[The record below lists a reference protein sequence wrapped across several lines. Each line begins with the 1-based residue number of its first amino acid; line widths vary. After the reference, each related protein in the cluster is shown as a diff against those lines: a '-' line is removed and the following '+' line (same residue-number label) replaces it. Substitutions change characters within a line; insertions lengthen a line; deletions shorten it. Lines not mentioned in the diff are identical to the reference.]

1 MKISTSYHGDIEIDN
16 QQTLTFNQGIPG
28 FLEET
33 EFVILPLPEAEAF
46 QVLQSIQT
54 KEAAFIITDPFQF
67 FLDYD
72 FQLEPQEIEKLQLQ
86 QVEDAAVYV
95 LLTMS
100 NSVEKIT
107 ANLQAPV
114 IINTKKQLAK
124 QVILMNTAYK
134 TKHRLFE

>member
-54 KEAAFIITDPFQF
+54 KELAFIITDPFQF

-72 FQLEPQEIEKLQLQ
+72 FQLEPQEIKKLQLQ
-86 QVEDAAVYV
+86 QAEDAAVYV

-100 NSVEKIT
+100 DSVEKIT

-114 IINTKKQLAK
+114 IINTKQQLAK
-124 QVILMNTAYK
+124 QVILMNTAYE

>member
-33 EFVILPLPEAEAF
+33 KFVILPLPEAEAF

-54 KEAAFIITDPFQF
+54 KELAFIITDPFQF

-86 QVEDAAVYV
+86 QAEDAAVYV

-100 NSVEKIT
+100 DSVENIT

-114 IINTKKQLAK
+114 IINTKQQLAK
-124 QVILMNTAYK
+124 QVILMNTAYE

>member
-54 KEAAFIITDPFQF
+54 KELAFIITDPFQF

-72 FQLEPQEIEKLQLQ
+72 FHLEPQEIERLQLQ
-86 QVEDAAVYV
+86 QAEDAAVYV

-100 NSVEKIT
+100 DSMEKIT

-114 IINTKKQLAK
+114 IINTKQQLAK
-124 QVILMNTAYK
+124 QVILMNTAYE

>member
-33 EFVILPLPEAEAF
+33 EFVVLPLPEAEAF

-54 KEAAFIITDPFQF
+54 KEVAFIITDPFQF

-124 QVILMNTAYK
+124 QVILMNTAYE

>member
-16 QQTLTFNQGIPG
+16 YQIFTFNQGIPG

-54 KEAAFIITDPFQF
+54 KELAFIITDPFQF

-100 NSVEKIT
+100 DSVEKIT

-114 IINTKKQLAK
+114 IINTKQQLAK
-124 QVILMNTAYK
+124 QVILMNTSYE

>member
-54 KEAAFIITDPFQF
+54 KELAFIITDPFQF

-72 FQLEPQEIEKLQLQ
+72 FHLEPQEIEKLQLQ
-86 QVEDAAVYV
+86 QAEDAAVYV

-100 NSVEKIT
+100 DSVEKIT

-114 IINTKKQLAK
+114 IINTKQQLAK
-124 QVILMNTAYK
+124 QVILMNTAYE

>member
-54 KEAAFIITDPFQF
+54 KELAFIITDPFQF

-86 QVEDAAVYV
+86 QAEDAAVYV

-100 NSVEKIT
+100 DSVEKIT

-114 IINTKKQLAK
+114 IINTKQQLAK
-124 QVILMNTAYK
+124 QVILINTAYE

>member
-54 KEAAFIITDPFQF
+54 KELAFIITDPFQF

-86 QVEDAAVYV
+86 QAEDAAVYV

-100 NSVEKIT
+100 DSVEKIT

-114 IINTKKQLAK
+114 IINTKQQLAK
-124 QVILMNTAYK
+124 QVILMNTSYE

>member
-16 QQTLTFNQGIPG
+16 QPTLTFNQGIPG

-46 QVLQSIQT
+46 QVLQSTQT
-54 KEAAFIITDPFQF
+54 KELAFIITDPFQF

-86 QVEDAAVYV
+86 QAEDAAVYV

-100 NSVEKIT
+100 DSVEKIT

-114 IINTKKQLAK
+114 IINTKQQLAK
-124 QVILMNTAYK
+124 QVILMNTAYE

>member
-54 KEAAFIITDPFQF
+54 KELAFIITDPFQF

-86 QVEDAAVYV
+86 QAEDAAVYV

-100 NSVEKIT
+100 DSVEKIA

-114 IINTKKQLAK
+114 IINTKQQLAK
-124 QVILMNTAYK
+124 QVILMNTAYE

>member
-16 QQTLTFNQGIPG
+16 QQTLTFNQGIPV

-54 KEAAFIITDPFQF
+54 KELAFIITDPFQF

-86 QVEDAAVYV
+86 QAEDAAVYV

-100 NSVEKIT
+100 DSVEKIT

-114 IINTKKQLAK
+114 IINTKQQLAK
-124 QVILMNTAYK
+124 QVILMNTAYE

>member
-54 KEAAFIITDPFQF
+54 KEVAFIITDPFQF

-86 QVEDAAVYV
+86 QAEDAAVYV

-100 NSVEKIT
+100 DSMEKIT

-124 QVILMNTAYK
+124 QVILMNTAYE

>member
-54 KEAAFIITDPFQF
+54 KELAFVITDPFQF

-86 QVEDAAVYV
+86 QAEDAAVYV

-100 NSVEKIT
+100 DSVEKIT

-114 IINTKKQLAK
+114 IINTKQQLAK
-124 QVILMNTAYK
+124 QVILMNTAYE

>member
-54 KEAAFIITDPFQF
+54 KELAFIITDPFQF
-67 FLDYD
+67 LDYD
-72 FQLEPQEIEKLQLQ
+72 FQLELQEIEKLQLQ
-86 QVEDAAVYV
+86 QAEDAAVYV

-100 NSVEKIT
+100 DSVEKIT

-114 IINTKKQLAK
+114 IINTKQQLAK
-124 QVILMNTAYK
+124 QVILMNTAYE

>member
-54 KEAAFIITDPFQF
+54 KELAFIITDPFQF

-72 FQLEPQEIEKLQLQ
+72 FQLELQEIEKLQLQ
-86 QVEDAAVYV
+86 QAEDAAVYV
-95 LLTMS
+95 MLTMS
-100 NSVEKIT
+100 DSVEKIT

-114 IINTKKQLAK
+114 IINTKQQLAK
-124 QVILMNTAYK
+124 QVILMNTAYE

>member
-33 EFVILPLPEAEAF
+33 EFVILPLPEVEAF

-54 KEAAFIITDPFQF
+54 KEVAFIITDPFQF

-86 QVEDAAVYV
+86 QAEDAAVYV

-100 NSVEKIT
+100 DSVEKIT

-114 IINTKKQLAK
+114 IINTKQQLAK
-124 QVILMNTAYK
+124 QVILMNTAYE
-134 TKHRLFE
+134 TKHRIFE

>member
-33 EFVILPLPEAEAF
+33 EFVILPLPEVEAF

-54 KEAAFIITDPFQF
+54 KELAFIITDPFQF

-86 QVEDAAVYV
+86 QAEDAAVYV

-100 NSVEKIT
+100 DSMEKIT

-114 IINTKKQLAK
+114 IINTKQQLAK
-124 QVILMNTAYK
+124 QVILMNTAYE

>member
-54 KEAAFIITDPFQF
+54 KELAFIITDPFQF

-86 QVEDAAVYV
+86 QAEDAAVYV

-100 NSVEKIT
+100 DSMEKIT

-114 IINTKKQLAK
+114 IINTKQQLAK
-124 QVILMNTAYK
+124 QVILMNTAYE

>member
-54 KEAAFIITDPFQF
+54 KEVAFIITDPFQF

-100 NSVEKIT
+100 DSVEKIT

-124 QVILMNTAYK
+124 QVILMNTAYE

>member
-33 EFVILPLPEAEAF
+33 EFVILPLSEAEAF

-54 KEAAFIITDPFQF
+54 KELAFIITDPFQF

-72 FQLEPQEIEKLQLQ
+72 FQLELQEIEKLQLQ
-86 QVEDAAVYV
+86 QAEDAAVYV

-100 NSVEKIT
+100 DSMEKIT

-114 IINTKKQLAK
+114 IINTKQQLAK
-124 QVILMNTAYK
+124 QVILMNTAYE

>member
-54 KEAAFIITDPFQF
+54 KELAFIITDPFQF
-67 FLDYD
+67 FLHYD

-86 QVEDAAVYV
+86 QAEDAAVYV

-100 NSVEKIT
+100 DSMEKIT
-107 ANLQAPV
+107 ANLQAPI
-114 IINTKKQLAK
+114 IINTKQQLAK
-124 QVILMNTAYK
+124 QVILMNTAYE

>member
-28 FLEET
+28 FLDET

-46 QVLQSIQT
+46 QVLQSTQT
-54 KEAAFIITDPFQF
+54 KELAFIITDPFQF

-86 QVEDAAVYV
+86 QAEDAAVYV

-100 NSVEKIT
+100 DSVEKIT

-114 IINTKKQLAK
+114 IINTKQQLAK
-124 QVILMNTAYK
+124 QVILMNTAYE

>member
-16 QQTLTFNQGIPG
+16 YQIFTFNQGIPG

-54 KEAAFIITDPFQF
+54 KELAFIITDPFQF

-100 NSVEKIT
+100 DSVEKIT

-114 IINTKKQLAK
+114 IINTKQQLAK
-124 QVILMNTAYK
+124 QVILMNTSYK

>member
-54 KEAAFIITDPFQF
+54 KEVAFIITDPFQF

-86 QVEDAAVYV
+86 QAEDAAFYV

-100 NSVEKIT
+100 DSVEKIT

-114 IINTKKQLAK
+114 IINTKQQLAK
-124 QVILMNTAYK
+124 QVILMNTAYE

>member
-33 EFVILPLPEAEAF
+33 EFVILPLPEAQAF

-54 KEAAFIITDPFQF
+54 KEVAFIITDPFQF

-124 QVILMNTAYK
+124 QVILMNTAYE

>member
-1 MKISTSYHGDIEIDN
+1 MKISTSYHGDIKIDN

-54 KEAAFIITDPFQF
+54 KEVAFIITDPFQF

-124 QVILMNTAYK
+124 QVILMNTAYE

>member
-54 KEAAFIITDPFQF
+54 KELAFIITDPFQF
-67 FLDYD
+67 FLHYD

-86 QVEDAAVYV
+86 QAEDAAVYV

-100 NSVEKIT
+100 DSMEKIT
-107 ANLQAPV
+107 ANLQAP
-114 IINTKKQLAK
+114 IIVNTKQQLAK
-124 QVILMNTAYK
+124 QVILMNTAYE

>member
-54 KEAAFIITDPFQF
+54 KELAFIITDPFQF

-72 FQLEPQEIEKLQLQ
+72 FQLELQEIEKLQLQ
-86 QVEDAAVYV
+86 QAEDAAVYV
-95 LLTMS
+95 LLTM
-100 NSVEKIT
+100 
-107 ANLQAPV
+107 
-114 IINTKKQLAK
+114 
-124 QVILMNTAYK
+124 
-134 TKHRLFE
+134 

>member
-1 MKISTSYHGDIEIDN
+1 MEISTSYHGDIEIDN

-33 EFVILPLPEAEAF
+33 EFVILPLSEAEAF

-54 KEAAFIITDPFQF
+54 KELAFIITDPFQF

-86 QVEDAAVYV
+86 QAEDAAVYV

-100 NSVEKIT
+100 DSMEKIT

-114 IINTKKQLAK
+114 IINTKQQLAK
-124 QVILMNTAYK
+124 QVILMNTAYE

>member
-33 EFVILPLPEAEAF
+33 EFVVLPLPEAEAF

-54 KEAAFIITDPFQF
+54 KEVAFIITDPFQF

-86 QVEDAAVYV
+86 QVEDAVVYV

-100 NSVEKIT
+100 DSVEKIT

-124 QVILMNTAYK
+124 QVILMNTAYE

>member
-54 KEAAFIITDPFQF
+54 KELAFIITDPFQF

-72 FQLEPQEIEKLQLQ
+72 FQLVPQEIEKLQLQ
-86 QVEDAAVYV
+86 QAEDAAVYV

-100 NSVEKIT
+100 DSVEKIT

-114 IINTKKQLAK
+114 IINTKQQLAK
-124 QVILMNTAYK
+124 QVILMNTAYE

>member
-28 FLEET
+28 FLDET

-54 KEAAFIITDPFQF
+54 KELAFIITDPFQF

-86 QVEDAAVYV
+86 QTEDAAVYV
-95 LLTMS
+95 MLTMS
-100 NSVEKIT
+100 DSVEKIT

-114 IINTKKQLAK
+114 IINTKQQLAK
-124 QVILMNTAYK
+124 QVILMNTAYE

>member
-46 QVLQSIQT
+46 QVLQSTQT
-54 KEAAFIITDPFQF
+54 KELAFIITDPFQF

-86 QVEDAAVYV
+86 QAEDATVYV

-100 NSVEKIT
+100 DSVEKIT

-114 IINTKKQLAK
+114 IINTKQQLAK
-124 QVILMNTAYK
+124 QVILMNTAYE

>member
-1 MKISTSYHGDIEIDN
+1 MKISTSYHGNIEIDN

-54 KEAAFIITDPFQF
+54 KELAFIITDPFQF

-86 QVEDAAVYV
+86 QAEDAAVYV

-100 NSVEKIT
+100 DSVEKIT

-114 IINTKKQLAK
+114 IINTKQQLAK
-124 QVILMNTAYK
+124 QVILMNTAYE

>member
-54 KEAAFIITDPFQF
+54 KELAFIITDPFQF

-100 NSVEKIT
+100 DSVEKIT

-114 IINTKKQLAK
+114 IINTKQQLAK
-124 QVILMNTAYK
+124 QVILMNTAYE

>member
-28 FLEET
+28 FLDET
-33 EFVILPLPEAEAF
+33 EFIILPLPEAEAF

-54 KEAAFIITDPFQF
+54 KELAFIITDPFQF

-86 QVEDAAVYV
+86 QAEDAAVYV
-95 LLTMS
+95 MLTMS
-100 NSVEKIT
+100 DSVEKIT

-114 IINTKKQLAK
+114 IINTKQQLAK
-124 QVILMNTAYK
+124 QVILMNTAYE

>member
-54 KEAAFIITDPFQF
+54 KELAFVITDPFQF

-86 QVEDAAVYV
+86 QVEDAVVYV

-100 NSVEKIT
+100 DSVEKIT

-114 IINTKKQLAK
+114 IINTKQQLAK
-124 QVILMNTAYK
+124 QVILMNTAYE

>member
-33 EFVILPLPEAEAF
+33 EFVILPLPEVEAF

-54 KEAAFIITDPFQF
+54 KELAFIITDPFQF

-86 QVEDAAVYV
+86 QAEDAAVYV

-100 NSVEKIT
+100 DSVEKIT

-114 IINTKKQLAK
+114 IINTKQQLAK
-124 QVILMNTAYK
+124 QVILMNTAYE